1 MTDEFYTGDWEG
13 HYVYG
18 RTTYK
23 RLGGK
28 LVDFKVKLTV
38 KDGVLSGQATEEVTE
53 KYMGAPAVVSGFIE
67 GGMISMI
74 KQYPFRYTSNE
85 EGEIMIDRS
94 RPHVPIH
101 YTGYFDPQ
109 SNSFSGEWEI
119 QKVIDQETL
128 YISKGTWEMRKKGR
142 IYE

>member
-28 LVDFKVKLTV
+28 LVEFKVELTV

-53 KYMGAPAVVSGFIE
+53 KYIQRGGRNYDRPEPA
-67 GGMISMI
+67 
-74 KQYPFRYTSNE
+74 T
-85 EGEIMIDRS
+85 RS
-94 RPHVPIH
+94 
-101 YTGYFDPQ
+101 Y
-109 SNSFSGEWEI
+109 
-119 QKVIDQETL
+119 TL
-128 YISKGTWEMRKKGR
+128 YR
-142 IYE
+142 IFRPSVQ